1 MWFLKVA
8 AKKTRFFNV
17 FPFIMSQIHIPKW
30 HGKPHS
36 KIATFLKINSGFDFF
51 FRENN
56 LNVDYYDFYFPVFEI
71 G

>member
-1 MWFLKVA
+1 
-8 AKKTRFFNV
+8 
-17 FPFIMSQIHIPKW
+17 MSQIHIPKW

-36 KIATFLKINSGFDFF
+36 KIATFLKLFQDLIF